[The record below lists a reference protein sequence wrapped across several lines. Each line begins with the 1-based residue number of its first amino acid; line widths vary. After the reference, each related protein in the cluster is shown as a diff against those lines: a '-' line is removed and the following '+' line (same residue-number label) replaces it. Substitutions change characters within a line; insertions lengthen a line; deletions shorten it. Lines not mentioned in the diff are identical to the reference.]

1 MNLVGIKRTS
11 FEIRHEGRGFRSFV
25 QLRYSI
31 DDSNKLLIDKVRANR
46 RLELALRKSAA
57 FRELEE
63 SVDKLQRQENPTVPA
78 EAAVVTPVSVV
89 APATTDLTA
98 KPVTMKA
105 TIGDSGSGITKPI
118 DETPVKVN

>member
-1 MNLVGIKRTS
+1 
-11 FEIRHEGRGFRSFV
+11 
-25 QLRYSI
+25 
-31 DDSNKLLIDKVRANR
+31 LLIDKVRANR

-63 SVDKLQRQENPTVPA
+63 SVDKLQRQENPTMPA

-89 APATTDLTA
+89 TPATTDLTA